1 MTFII
6 KSSFVQEKSGTTCD
20 LDYITLKEM
29 VLFEMEQKKAVSIRN
44 SFSPLTI
51 YFL

>member
-6 KSSFVQEKSGTTCD
+6 KSSFVQEKSDTTCN
-20 LDYITLKEM
+20 LNYITLKEM
-29 VLFEMEQKKAVSIRN
+29 VLFEMGQKKAVSVRN
-44 SFSPLTI
+44 SFTPLTI